1 MLLSNPALR
10 VIIVLILDRVLWPPS
25 LLILVVKR
33 RLPYII
39 SSRMKLVLILLTI
52 PRVHLGHLGIILVI
66 KADS

>member
-33 RLPYII
+33 RLPYIV

-52 PRVHLGHLGIILVI
+52 PRVRLGHLGIILVI

>member
-39 SSRMKLVLILLTI
+39 SSRMKLVLILPTI